1 MNWLLRCV
9 TQPMSLHDLLWCF
22 VAALSP
28 APFDKNEEEGEDEPE
43 KKEHDVVC
51 TLPDFL
57 ISTIQAFHKRASW
70 SWLPHVKYFNL
81 CHY

>member
-1 MNWLLRCV
+1 MLIFPNPTQALNWLLRCV

-28 APFDKNEEEGEDEPE
+28 APFDKGDDDAEEEGAE

-51 TLPDFL
+51 
-57 ISTIQAFHKRASW
+57 
-70 SWLPHVKYFNL
+70 V
-81 CHY
+81 